1 VSFVEDA
8 VTIFLKNIIPS
19 RKYQKKYLK
28 GAIMTAKLSAEEKT
42 IIEYV
47 EGNEASSI
55 DDAENEKNRYKQIAI
70 TQMSKKKA
78 ISIRL
83 LESDI
88 DIKAKSLSQG
98 LPIKP

>member
-1 VSFVEDA
+1 
-8 VTIFLKNIIPS
+8 
-19 RKYQKKYLK
+19 
-28 GAIMTAKLSAEEKT
+28 MTAKLSAEEKA

-47 EGNEASSI
+47 EGNEANSI
-55 DDAENEKNRYKQIAI
+55 DDVENEKNRYKQIAI

-88 DIKAKSLSQG
+88 ERIKAKSLSQG
-98 LPIKP
+98 LPYQTLISSLIHQYANGKIKLEA

>member
-1 VSFVEDA
+1 
-8 VTIFLKNIIPS
+8 
-19 RKYQKKYLK
+19 
-28 GAIMTAKLSAEEKT
+28 MTAKISAEEKA

-47 EGNEASSI
+47 ESGRASSI
-55 DDAENEKNRYKQIAI
+55 DNVEKEKRRYTQIAR

-88 DIKAKSLSQG
+88 ERIKAKSLSQG
-98 LPIKP
+98 MPYQTLISSLIHQYANGKIKLDA

>member
-1 VSFVEDA
+1 MI
-8 VTIFLKNIIPS
+8 T
-19 RKYQKKYLK
+19 
-28 GAIMTAKLSAEEKT
+28 KLSVEEKA

-47 EGNEASSI
+47 ESGRAISI
-55 DDAENEKNRYKQIAI
+55 DNVEKEKSRYTQIAR

-88 DIKAKSLSQG
+88 ERIKAKSLSQG
-98 LPIKP
+98 LPYQTLISALIHQYVNGKIKLDT